1 MQCFMRATIAAVAQ
15 AVAGAMARAVKTAGL
30 PALALAMLF
39 ASPAA
44 AQFTDSYNFIKAVKD
59 KDGAK
64 AQELLEKPGNTLV
77 NTRDSDTGDTGL
89 HIAVKRGDAAWV
101 GFLLQKGASANARD
115 REGNTPLMTATQTRW
130 TDGVQIFIQIKVQLD
145 LQNRLGETA
154 LMKAVQ
160 GRDSNIA
167 KTLIDAGANPDLNDN
182 SGISARVLAER
193 DPRAATIARL
203 FKDVP
208 ERKARPAQ
216 GPSL

>member
-1 MQCFMRATIAAVAQ
+1 MQSVVRAMVKLAKVSGLAVA
-15 AVAGAMARAVKTAGL
+15 AFAMTV
-30 PALALAMLF
+30 

-89 HIAVKRGDAAWV
+89 HIAVKRGDAGWV

-115 REGNTPLMTATQTRW
+115 REGNTPLMIAAQNRW
-130 TDGVQIFIQIKVQLD
+130 NDGVQIFIQIKAQID

-160 GRDSNIA
+160 ARDSNTA
-167 KTLIDAGANPDLNDN
+167 KLLIDAGANPDLSDN
-182 SGISARVLAER
+182 SGISARALAAG
-193 DPRAATIARL
+193 DPRAAAISRL
-203 FKDVP
+203 LKEVP

>member
-1 MQCFMRATIAAVAQ
+1 MRCVMRVMVQ
-15 AVAGAMARAVKTAGL
+15 A
-30 PALALAMLF
+30 ALAMAAATLMV
-39 ASPAA
+39 ATPAA

-64 AQELLEKPGNTLV
+64 AQEILDKPGTTIV

-115 REGNTPLMTATQTRW
+115 RDGNTPLMIAAQTRW
-130 TDGVQIFIQIKVQLD
+130 TDGVQIFVQIKAQIDV
-145 LQNRLGETA
+145 QNRLGETA

-160 GRDSNIA
+160 GRDANMA
-167 KTLIDAGANPDLNDN
+167 KLLIDAGANPDLSDN
-182 SGISARVLAER
+182 SGISARALAEG
-193 DPRAATIARL
+193 DPRATQIAKL
-203 FKDVP
+203 FKDLPV
-208 ERKARPAQ
+208 RKPRPAQ

>member
-1 MQCFMRATIAAVAQ
+1 MRCVARVMVQ
-15 AVAGAMARAVKTAGL
+15 A
-30 PALALAMLF
+30 ALAMAAAILLV

-64 AQELLEKPGNTLV
+64 AQEILDKPGTTIV

-115 REGNTPLMTATQTRW
+115 RDGNTPLMIAAQTRW
-130 TDGVQIFIQIKVQLD
+130 TDGVQIFVQIKAQIDV
-145 LQNRLGETA
+145 QNRLGETA

-160 GRDSNIA
+160 GRDANMA
-167 KTLIDAGANPDLNDN
+167 KLLIESGANPDLTDN
-182 SGISARVLAER
+182 SGISARALAET
-193 DPRAATIARL
+193 DPRASQIAKL
-203 FKDVP
+203 FKDLPV
-208 ERKARPAQ
+208 RKARPAQ

>member
-1 MQCFMRATIAAVAQ
+1 MQSVMW
-15 AVAGAMARAVKTAGL
+15 AMIELVSSGVKQLGL
-30 PALALAMLF
+30 GMAILALAL

-64 AQELLEKPGNTLV
+64 AQEILDKPGTTVV

-89 HIAVKRGDAAWV
+89 HIAVKRGDIAWV

-115 REGNTPLMTATQTRW
+115 REGNTPLMIAAQNRW
-130 TDGVQIFIQIKVQLD
+130 AEGVQVFVQIKVQID

-154 LMKAVQ
+154 LIKAVQ
-160 GRDSNIA
+160 GRDADMA
-167 KTLIDAGANPDLNDN
+167 KLLIDAGANPDLSDN
-182 SGISARVLAER
+182 SGMSARSLAAN
-193 DPRAATIARL
+193 DPRATQIAKL
-203 FKDVP
+203 FKDLPV
-208 ERKARPAQ
+208 RKAKPAQ

>member
-1 MQCFMRATIAAVAQ
+1 MW
-15 AVAGAMARAVKTAGL
+15 AMIELVSSGVKQLGL
-30 PALALAMLF
+30 GMAILALAL

-64 AQELLEKPGNTLV
+64 AQEILDKPGTTVV

-89 HIAVKRGDAAWV
+89 HIAVKRGDIAWV

-115 REGNTPLMTATQTRW
+115 REGNTPLMIAAQTRW
-130 TDGVQIFIQIKVQLD
+130 SEGVQVFVQIKVQID

-154 LMKAVQ
+154 LIKAVQ
-160 GRDSNIA
+160 GRDADMA
-167 KTLIDAGANPDLNDN
+167 KLLIDAGANPDLSDN
-182 SGISARVLAER
+182 SGMSARSLAAN
-193 DPRAATIARL
+193 DPRAMQIAKL
-203 FKDVP
+203 FKDLPV
-208 ERKARPAQ
+208 RKAKPAQ